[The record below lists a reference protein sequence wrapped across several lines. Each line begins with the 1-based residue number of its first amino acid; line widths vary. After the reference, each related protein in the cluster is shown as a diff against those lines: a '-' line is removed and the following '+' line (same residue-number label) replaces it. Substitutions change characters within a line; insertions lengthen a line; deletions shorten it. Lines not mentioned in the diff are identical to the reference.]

1 MATTPNRPVPGQ
13 VEERAEP
20 LALEGRRIRGRIPFN
35 VKSRDLGG
43 FREVISPTALRGTNM
58 DDLVARVDH
67 AGVPIGR
74 FPGTL
79 QVEDRDDGMH
89 WSVEPP
95 ASRQDVVEAIERG
108 DLRAASW
115 RMVVSRD
122 HWQGDVRFVD
132 AISEL
137 RDVSVVTNPAYPD
150 ASVEMRSHNNPA
162 AGQEDVMADTA
173 EQTTQETPQE
183 PQEATQ
189 ATAPPP
195 ERTEDRSEPENRPHP
210 QLRVEDR
217 QETDHTAPS
226 EDRVMH
232 ELAEAIRTVNVGE
245 SRALSDAISLTP
257 TAIGSVLFDRLRA
270 SSVVLR
276 SGIRTISMGQA
287 DSIQYPSIVGDVA
300 ALFTAEGAPI
310 APSDPTFASITATP
324 RKLAA
329 LVQMS
334 NEVIDDSVPA
344 LLGVL
349 NTHLATILSLK
360 LDQMLL
366 EGDGSAP
373 NVRGL
378 KNIAGAQSL
387 VAATNGAAISFDTL
401 AAAIALLEAVN
412 VPIDAMALICHTRNI
427 GTLRTAKASTAGT
440 YLWSDATPAGDAP
453 RTVFGVPVLATSQL
467 STSETTG
474 TSSTTNSAYLL
485 DTRNVVWV
493 SRQAP
498 QIVLDRSRLFNS
510 DQSELRVTMRG
521 DLIAPIP
528 NAIVRIAGFTS

>member
-1 MATTPNRPVPGQ
+1 MPRMTDRPVPGQ
-13 VEERAEP
+13 VEERSEAVTV
-20 LALEGRRIRGRIPFN
+20 EGRRIRGRIPYG
-35 VKSRDLGG
+35 VESRDLGG
-43 FREVISPTALRGTNM
+43 FRETISQGALRGTNM
-58 DDLVARVDH
+58 ENLICTVEH
-67 AGVPIGR
+67 AGVPLGR
-74 FPGTL
+74 FPATL
-79 QVEDRDDGMH
+79 TVEDRDDGMH
-89 WSVEPP
+89 WSIEPP
-95 ASRQDVVEAIERG
+95 ASRQDVVEAVQRG
-108 DLRAASW
+108 DYRASSW
-115 RMVVSRD
+115 RMVVARD
-122 HWQGDVRFVD
+122 RWQGEVRHVE

-137 RDVSVVTNPAYPD
+137 RDVSIVANPAYPA
-150 ASVEMRSHNNPA
+150 ASVEMRSHNPA
-162 AGQEDVMADTA
+162 EAEEDTTMADTA
-173 EQTTQETPQE
+173 EQITQEAPGAEETAQTTP
-183 PQEATQ
+183 T
-189 ATAPPP
+189 P
-195 ERTEDRSEPENRPHP
+195 ENRTEDRQAPEDRPRP

-217 QETDHTAPS
+217 SESDHTAPS
-226 EDRVMH
+226 EDRVMS
-232 ELAEAIRTVNVGE
+232 ELADAIRTVNVGE

-257 TAIGSVLFDRLRA
+257 TAIGTVLFDRLRA

-287 DSIQYPSIVGDVA
+287 DSIQYPSITGDVA
-300 ALFTAEGAPI
+300 AGFTAEGAAI

-378 KNIAGAQSL
+378 KNIAAAQSL

-412 VPIDAMALICHTRNI
+412 VPIDAMALIVHTRNI

-467 STSETTG
+467 STNETTG

-528 NAIVRIAGFTS
+528 NAIVRVTGFTS